1 MLDSGWILGL
11 LLLGALTWAVW
22 SFNRLIRL
30 RNQVRAAW
38 SDIDVQLVRRHDL
51 IPQLVTTVQAYAAH
65 ERSLLTAVTALR
77 SQAVDNHQPAALAR
91 LEDELE
97 KQLGQIFVLQEAY
110 PDLKADENFSQ
121 LQRDLVETENLLQFA
136 RRFYNGAVRELNDR
150 VLQFPDLIIAQ
161 LCGFKTAEF
170 YSIEPATRENP
181 RVA

>member
-1 MLDSGWILGL
+1 MLDLGWILGL
-11 LLLGALTWAVW
+11 LALGALVWVVW
-22 SFNRLIRL
+22 SFNRLVRL

-51 IPQLVTTVQAYAAH
+51 IPQLVATVQAYAAH

-97 KQLGQIFVLQEAY
+97 KQLGQIFILQEAY
-110 PDLKADENFSQ
+110 PDLKADENFTQ
-121 LQRDLVETENLLQFA
+121 LQRELVETENLLQFA

-150 VLQFPDLIIAQ
+150 VLQFPDLIIARF
-161 LCGFKTAEF
+161 CGFNTAEF
-170 YSIEPATRENP
+170 YSTEPASRENP
-181 RVA
+181 RIA

>member
-1 MLDSGWILGL
+1 MLDISWIFGL
-11 LLLGALTWAVW
+11 FLLCLLIWAVW

-30 RNQVRAAW
+30 RNQVKAAW
-38 SDIDVQLVRRHDL
+38 SDVDVQLARRHDL

-77 SQAVDNHQPAALAR
+77 SQAVDNNRPAALAQ
-91 LEDELE
+91 LEDQLE
-97 KQLGQIFVLQEAY
+97 RQLNQIFVLQEAY
-110 PDLKADENFSQ
+110 PDLKADDNFAQ

-150 VLQFPDLIIAQ
+150 VLQFPDLIIAKF
-161 LCGFKTAEF
+161 CGFKTAEF
-170 YSIEPATRENP
+170 YSTEPASRENP